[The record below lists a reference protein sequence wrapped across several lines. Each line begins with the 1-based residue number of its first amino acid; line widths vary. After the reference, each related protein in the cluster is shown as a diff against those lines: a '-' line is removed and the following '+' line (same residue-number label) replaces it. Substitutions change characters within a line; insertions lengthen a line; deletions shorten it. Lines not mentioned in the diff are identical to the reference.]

1 MKKIVVYND
10 DVVELVIE
18 SPEEEVEEIVNLLKK
33 RQSYRKKTEEEI
45 LREIAIVGIFKEMD
59 YEMRAC
65 REYEK
70 INDVKVVDNKLID
83 TILKYV
89 KYSNHLEKYIRL
101 TGNTSED
108 FNDMFLEL
116 AEKVF
121 CGTEA
126 CALLNFKKKR
136 ENKIRC
142 TCVL

>member
-1 MKKIVVYND
+1 MKKILVYNN

-33 RQSYRKKTEEEI
+33 RQSYRQKTEEER
-45 LREIAIVGIFKEMD
+45 LREVAIVGIFKEMD

-65 REYEK
+65 KEYEK
-70 INDVKVVDNKLID
+70 INDVKVVDNKLVD

-89 KYSNHLEKYIRL
+89 KYSKHLEKYIDL
-101 TGNTSED
+101 TGYSPED
-108 FNDMFLEL
+108 FNDIFLEL

-126 CALLNFKKKR
+126 CGLLNF
-136 ENKIRC
+136 
-142 TCVL
+142 

>member
-10 DVVELVIE
+10 DAVELVIE

-33 RQSYRKKTEEEI
+33 RQSYRQKTEEI
-45 LREIAIVGIFKEMD
+45 RLRDVAIVGIFKEVD
-59 YEMRAC
+59 YEMRNC
-65 REYEK
+65 KEFED

-89 KYSNHLEKYIRL
+89 KYSKHLEKYIAL
-101 TGNTSED
+101 TGNSPED
-108 FNDMFLEL
+108 FNDIFLEL

-126 CALLNFKKKR
+126 CGLLNF
-136 ENKIRC
+136 
-142 TCVL
+142 

>member
-1 MKKIVVYND
+1 MKKIVVYNNGL
-10 DVVELVIE
+10 VELVVD

-33 RQSYRKKTEEEI
+33 RQSYSQKTEENR
-45 LREIAIVGIFKEMD
+45 LREVAIVGIFKEMD

-89 KYSNHLEKYIRL
+89 KYSNHLEKYIDL
-101 TGNTSED
+101 TGYSPED
-108 FNDMFLEL
+108 FNDIFLEL

-121 CGTEA
+121 CGTEP
-126 CALLNFKKKR
+126 CGLLNF
-136 ENKIRC
+136 
-142 TCVL
+142 

>member
-1 MKKIVVYND
+1 MKKIVVYNND
-10 DVVELVIE
+10 MVELVIDN
-18 SPEEEVEEIVNLLKK
+18 PEEEVEEIIRSLKA
-33 RQSYRKKTEEEI
+33 RQAYRQKTEEER
-45 LREIAIVGIFKEMD
+45 LREVAIVSIFKEMD

-89 KYSNHLEKYIRL
+89 KYSKHLEIYIRL
-101 TGNTSED
+101 TGNTPED
-108 FNDMFLEL
+108 FNDIFLEL

-126 CALLNFKKKR
+126 CGLLNF
-136 ENKIRC
+136 
-142 TCVL
+142 

>member
-1 MKKIVVYND
+1 MKKIVVYNN

-18 SPEEEVEEIVNLLKK
+18 SPEEEVEEIVKSIK
-33 RQSYRKKTEEEI
+33 ARQYRKQKFEENI
-45 LREIAIVGIFKEMD
+45 LIDFAVTGIFKEMD
-59 YEMRAC
+59 YEMRTC
-65 REYEK
+65 KELEN
-70 INDVKVVDNKLID
+70 INDVKVVNNKLID

-126 CALLNFKKKR
+126 CGLLNF
-136 ENKIRC
+136 
-142 TCVL
+142 